1 MSTAMAAAFE
11 RKGVLPR
18 DAEFWLALAKFRNN
32 GGSQAAAEAM
42 VRRAYGEGHLPGVD
56 EARKD
61 VPSPDHSAAMPIR
74 EGHIGGADKAVRH
87 LPSRSIADAASGGE
101 RGGHRSPAEKAID
114 VVPLRSTIPVSKRDF
129 TARSAVQEALA
140 RSLFDTIHLPDGRR
154 LREVRWHECPA
165 LARQYRQAA
174 HILTAVHRHAIPVD
188 HTARL
193 DQIVGEADLARIVA
207 EAEKNN
213 A

>member
-1 MSTAMAAAFE
+1 MSTVMVAAFA

-42 VRRAYGEGHLPGVD
+42 VRRAYGEGQVENADGASVG
-56 EARKD
+56 
-61 VPSPDHSAAMPIR
+61 VPSPDHSAELPIR
-74 EGHIGGADKAVRH
+74 EGQKAIADEAIEAV
-87 LPSRSIADAASGGE
+87 PPRSIPDAASGGE
-101 RGGHRSPAEKAID
+101 RGGHVSFAEKAGD
-114 VVPLRSTIPVSKRDF
+114 AVPPRSTIPVSKRDF

-140 RSLFDTIHLPDGRR
+140 RSLFDTIRLPDGRR

-193 DQIVGEADLARIVA
+193 DQIVNEADLARIVA